1 MSVSAP
7 TGDLIAAS
15 RTAAAPRRLRSS
27 RRRRSVRNWLRQN
40 GLFALGLVMSTAVG
54 ATATLLVYQP
64 DRPAAPPPPAQT
76 AVLDEALLL
85 RHGRAR
91 EACFRNWQAEIA
103 RAAGPAQPQIANIA
117 APPAGST
124 EADLLKPGIAPPLG
138 RPLAAKSWRYQ
149 LQGIDP
155 AAIARSSSDLVVI
168 DYSGSNGPFTR
179 AQVDAMRRK
188 PDGTHRIVLSYL
200 SIGEAED
207 YRWYWQS
214 RSPAW
219 IGPENPKWPG
229 NYSVRFWH
237 PDWQKIV
244 FEYTDKI
251 IAAGFD
257 GVYLDKVDAYEE
269 MGGKAEMI
277 EFVARISTRAKAQR
291 AGFLVISQNGDDL
304 IGNERFHKAIDGFA
318 REDLFYGED
327 SDGVRNSAD
336 SIQRSIKRLK
346 LITAEGKPVFV
357 VEYPRDDAQAA
368 TAMHEIVRH
377 GFVGLL
383 ARRSLDSLDR

>member
-1 MSVSAP
+1 M
-7 TGDLIAAS
+7 G
-15 RTAAAPRRLRSS
+15 RT
-27 RRRRSVRNWLRQN
+27 
-40 GLFALGLVMSTAVG
+40 
-54 ATATLLVYQP
+54 
-64 DRPAAPPPPAQT
+64 
-76 AVLDEALLL
+76 
-85 RHGRAR
+85 
-91 EACFRNWQAEIA
+91 
-103 RAAGPAQPQIANIA
+103 
-117 APPAGST
+117 
-124 EADLLKPGIAPPLG
+124 
-138 RPLAAKSWRYQ
+138 LAAKSWRYQ

-168 DYSGSNGPFTR
+168 DYSGSNGPFTK

-188 PDGTHRIVLSYL
+188 PDGSHRIVLSYM

-207 YRWYWQS
+207 YRWYWPS
-214 RSPAW
+214 RSPDW
-219 IGPENPKWPG
+219 IGTENPRWPG
-229 NYSVRFWH
+229 NHSVHFWH
-237 PDWQKIV
+237 PDWQKVI

-269 MGGKAEMI
+269 MGGKAAMV
-277 EFVARISTRAKAQR
+277 EFVARISARAKAQR

-304 IGNERFHKAIDGFA
+304 IGNETFHKAIDGFA

-336 SIQRSIKRLK
+336 SIDRSIQRLK
-346 LITAEGKPVFV
+346 LLTAEGKPVFV
-357 VEYPRDDAQAA
+357 VEYPSDDAQAA

-383 ARRSLDSLDR
+383 ARRRLDSLER